1 MIDWVCFLKVFIV
14 PYRFFTL
21 RRILTRLPNPSDWVA
36 GLSIAGLLLPEAVA
50 YSRIGN
56 LPMQSG
62 IIALFAGL
70 LCYGMLGKSRFA
82 IVSATSSSAALLA
95 ASVLPLTGDDE
106 ALRMLFAY
114 GLVMVTGM
122 MFIVAAMAKVGSI
135 TDFIAKPVLRGF
147 SFALAFVITVHQF
160 ALFVNVKPTHTDVPR
175 YVFALVEYIPQWNW
189 AGLALGVWAL
199 LLIQWLSRYRY
210 VPAGL
215 IVIALGM
222 LLGYMLPL
230 SNHGI
235 HLIGNI
241 EIQLSAPSVA
251 KLSYSD
257 WMRLFELGVAM
268 LLIVYAESYS
278 SIRTFAIKHKD
289 EVAPNRDLLAL
300 GVSNL
305 VSGAFHGMPVGAGY
319 SATAANE
326 SAGAVSRWAGLVAAL
341 CVLMMLLFLL
351 PWLAYTPE
359 PVLAAI
365 VIHAV
370 SHSLSFN
377 KLKPYFK
384 WERDRFIVL
393 FAIGSVLV
401 LGVLDGLLVAIGIS
415 LLMTLK
421 RFSSSSLSELGCY
434 RDGHDYLTLA
444 SSNDVHTIPNIL
456 ILRPNEPLFFAN
468 IERVVAEIQRR
479 VKSLNSAVVITV
491 ILSLE
496 ETPDLDSTTLES
508 LNELMMSFEHN
519 HNHLIL
525 ARLKEAVF
533 ELLTQTH
540 QSASWQHVALT
551 RLSVSHAVKQAQQT
565 MSNDVSVA

>member
-189 AGLALGVWAL
+189 AGLALGVWAV

-222 LLGYMLPL
+222 VLGYMLPL

-289 EVAPNRDLLAL
+289 EVAPNRDLFAL

-540 QSASWQHVALT
+540 QSASWQHVTLT

>member
-1 MIDWVCFLKVFIV
+1 M
-14 PYRFFTL
+14 
-21 RRILTRLPNPSDWVA
+21 LTRMLNPSDWVA

-62 IIALFAGL
+62 IVALFAGL
-70 LCYGMLGKSRFA
+70 LCYGVLGNSRFA

-95 ASVLPLTGDDE
+95 ASVLPLTGED
-106 ALRMLFAY
+106 ATLRMVFAY

-160 ALFVNVKPTHTDVPR
+160 ALFVDVKPTYTDVPR
-175 YVFALVEYIPQWNW
+175 YVFVLIGDFFQWNW
-189 AGLALGVWAL
+189 FGFALGVWAL
-199 LLIQWLSRYRY
+199 FLIQWLSRYRY

-215 IVIALGM
+215 IVIALGI
-222 LLGYMLPL
+222 LLGYFSPL

-241 EIQLSAPSVA
+241 DIQLNAPSVGR
-251 KLSYSD
+251 LSYSD
-257 WMRLFELGVAM
+257 WMRLLELGVAM

-278 SIRTFAIKHKD
+278 SIRTFATKHKD
-289 EVAPNRDLLAL
+289 EVDPNRDLFAL

-326 SAGAVSRWAGLVAAL
+326 SAGAASRWAGLVAAL

-359 PVLAAI
+359 PILAAI

-370 SHSLSFN
+370 SHSLSLN

-384 WERDRFIVL
+384 WQRDRFIVL

-401 LGVLDGLLVAIGIS
+401 LGILDGLLVAIGIS

-479 VKSLNSAVVITV
+479 VKSLNNVVVTV

-508 LNELMMSFEHN
+508 LNELMVSFEHN

-525 ARLKEAVF
+525 ARLKEAVY
-533 ELLTQTH
+533 ELLTQGNGATP
-540 QSASWQHVALT
+540 WQHVALS

-565 MSNDVSVA
+565 MHSNTLDHEQAANDVMDDHPVDEVK

>member
-160 ALFVNVKPTHTDVPR
+160 ALFVNVKPIHTDVPR
-175 YVFALVEYIPQWNW
+175 YVFALVEYISQWNW
-189 AGLALGVWAL
+189 AGLALGVWSL

-222 LLGYMLPL
+222 VLGYMLPL

-289 EVAPNRDLLAL
+289 EVAPNRDLFAL

-341 CVLMMLLFLL
+341 CVLMMLLFSL

-540 QSASWQHVALT
+540 QSASWQHVTLT

>member
-1 MIDWVCFLKVFIV
+1 
-14 PYRFFTL
+14 
-21 RRILTRLPNPSDWVA
+21 
-36 GLSIAGLLLPEAVA
+36 
-50 YSRIGN
+50 
-56 LPMQSG
+56 
-62 IIALFAGL
+62 
-70 LCYGMLGKSRFA
+70 
-82 IVSATSSSAALLA
+82 
-95 ASVLPLTGDDE
+95 
-106 ALRMLFAY
+106 MLFAY

-160 ALFVNVKPTHTDVPR
+160 ALFVNVKPIHTDVPR
-175 YVFALVEYIPQWNW
+175 YVFALVEYISQWNW
-189 AGLALGVWAL
+189 AGLALGVWSL

-222 LLGYMLPL
+222 VLGYMLPL

-289 EVAPNRDLLAL
+289 EVAPNRDLFAL

-341 CVLMMLLFLL
+341 CVLMMLLFSL

-540 QSASWQHVALT
+540 QSASWQHVTLT

>member
-160 ALFVNVKPTHTDVPR
+160 ALFVNVKPIHTDVPR
-175 YVFALVEYIPQWNW
+175 YVFALVEYISQWNW
-189 AGLALGVWAL
+189 AGLALGVWSL

-222 LLGYMLPL
+222 VLGYMLPL

>member
-175 YVFALVEYIPQWNW
+175 YVFALVEDILQWNW
-189 AGLALGVWAL
+189 VGLALGVWAL

-222 LLGYMLPL
+222 VLGYMLPL

-540 QSASWQHVALT
+540 QSASWQHVTLT

>member
-160 ALFVNVKPTHTDVPR
+160 ALFVNVKPIHTDVPR
-175 YVFALVEYIPQWNW
+175 YVFALVEYISQWNW
-189 AGLALGVWAL
+189 AGLALGVWSL

-222 LLGYMLPL
+222 VLGYMLPL

-341 CVLMMLLFLL
+341 CVLMMLLFSL

-540 QSASWQHVALT
+540 QSASWQHVTLT

>member
-175 YVFALVEYIPQWNW
+175 YVFALVEDILQWNW
-189 AGLALGVWAL
+189 VGLALGVWAL

-222 LLGYMLPL
+222 VLGYMLPL

-289 EVAPNRDLLAL
+289 EVAPNRDLFAL

-540 QSASWQHVALT
+540 QSASWQHVTLT

>member
-160 ALFVNVKPTHTDVPR
+160 ALFVNVKPIHTDVPR
-175 YVFALVEYIPQWNW
+175 YVFALVEYISQWNW
-189 AGLALGVWAL
+189 AGLALGVWSL

-222 LLGYMLPL
+222 VLGYMLPL

-289 EVAPNRDLLAL
+289 EVAPNRDLFAL

-540 QSASWQHVALT
+540 QSASWQHVTLT

>member
-189 AGLALGVWAL
+189 AGLALGVWSL

-222 LLGYMLPL
+222 VLGYMLPL

-540 QSASWQHVALT
+540 QSASWQHVTLT